1 MNGFYSL
8 IYSSSWGCLTR
19 TPHVRINIILK
30 LNLVALKKCYLNN
43 KPWLLKLALTEQHC
57 CDDVVSGPVQLKHGE
72 TINVDIV
79 SLGGGH

>member
-8 IYSSSWGCLTR
+8 IYFSSWGRLTK

-43 KPWLLKLALTEQHC
+43 IPWLLKLVLTEAT
-57 CDDVVSGPVQLKHGE
+57 L
-72 TINVDIV
+72 
-79 SLGGGH
+79 L